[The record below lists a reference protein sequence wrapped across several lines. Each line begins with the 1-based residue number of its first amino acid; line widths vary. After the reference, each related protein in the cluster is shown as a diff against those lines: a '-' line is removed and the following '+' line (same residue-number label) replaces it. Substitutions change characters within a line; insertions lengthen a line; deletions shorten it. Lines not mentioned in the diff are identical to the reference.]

1 MTSKT
6 LSKALRIYNAG
17 VVERVG
23 VRIYRVLST
32 SGEEYGVVL
41 AERAVCTCP
50 ATVMCS
56 HIAAAEIARAKRRA
70 IVLPNS
76 SGASL

>member
-6 LSKALRIYNAG
+6 LLKARTIYKSG
-17 VVERVG
+17 GVERVG

-50 ATVMCS
+50 ATTTCS
-56 HIAAAEIARAKRRA
+56 HIAAAEIHRVKRREA
-70 IVLPNS
+70 KLA
-76 SGASL
+76 GA

>member
-6 LSKALRIYNAG
+6 LLKARTIYKAG
-17 VVERVG
+17 GVERTG
-23 VRIYRVLST
+23 PSIYRVLST
-32 SGEEYGVVL
+32 SGETYGVVL

-56 HIAAAEIARAKRRA
+56 HIAAAEIARAKRHA
-70 IVLPNS
+70 AAV
-76 SGASL
+76 

>member
-6 LSKALRIYNAG
+6 LLKARTIYKSG
-17 VVERVG
+17 GVERTG

-50 ATVMCS
+50 ATVTCS
-56 HIAAAEIARAKRRA
+56 HIGAAEIHKAKRTGRSRETA
-70 IVLPNS
+70 GV
-76 SGASL
+76 

>member
-6 LSKALRIYNAG
+6 LLKAKTIYKG
-17 VVERVG
+17 GGVERTG
-23 VRIYRVLST
+23 VRIYRVKST

-56 HIAAAEIARAKRRA
+56 HIGAAEIARAKRHA
-70 IVLPNS
+70 AAL
-76 SGASL
+76 

>member
-6 LSKALRIYNAG
+6 LLKARTIYKAG
-17 VVERVG
+17 GVERTG
-23 VRIYRVLST
+23 PGIYRVTST

-56 HIAAAEIARAKRRA
+56 HIAAAEIARAKRHA
-70 IVLPNS
+70 AAL
-76 SGASL
+76 

>member
-1 MTSKT
+1 MTSTT
-6 LSKALRIYNAG
+6 LQKAIEIHKRGN
-17 VVERVG
+17 VERVG

-41 AERAVCTCP
+41 AERSVCTCP

-56 HIAAAEIARAKRRA
+56 HIGAAEIARAKRKA
-70 IVLPNS
+70 
-76 SGASL
+76 A

>member
-6 LSKALRIYNAG
+6 LLKARTIYKAG
-17 VVERVG
+17 GVERTG
-23 VRIYRVLST
+23 VRIYRVTST

-50 ATVMCS
+50 ATGMCS
-56 HIAAAEIARAKRRA
+56 HIAAAEIARAKRAAAKRHA
-70 IVLPNS
+70 AAL
-76 SGASL
+76 

>member
-6 LSKALRIYNAG
+6 LSKARTIYKSG
-17 VVERVG
+17 GVERVG

-50 ATVMCS
+50 SFATVMCS
-56 HIAAAEIARAKRRA
+56 HIGAAEIARAKRRA
-70 IVLPNS
+70 S
-76 SGASL
+76 

>member
-6 LSKALRIYNAG
+6 LLKARTIYKAG
-17 VVERVG
+17 GVERVG
-23 VRIYRVLST
+23 VCIYRVLST
-32 SGEEYGVVL
+32 SGETYGVVL

-56 HIAAAEIARAKRRA
+56 HIAAAEIHRAKRHA
-70 IVLPNS
+70 HYEMAGV
-76 SGASL
+76 

>member
-6 LSKALRIYNAG
+6 LLKGRTIYKAG
-17 VVERVG
+17 GVERTG
-23 VRIYRVLST
+23 PNIYRVTST

-56 HIAAAEIARAKRRA
+56 HIAAAEIARAKRHA
-70 IVLPNS
+70 AAL
-76 SGASL
+76 